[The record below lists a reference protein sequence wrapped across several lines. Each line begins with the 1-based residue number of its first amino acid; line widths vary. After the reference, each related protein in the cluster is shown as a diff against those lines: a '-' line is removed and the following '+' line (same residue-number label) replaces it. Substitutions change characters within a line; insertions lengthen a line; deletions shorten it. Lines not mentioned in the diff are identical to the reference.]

1 MKYAMLLI
9 SSITFFTSCN
19 VPNDGH
25 KQSEVI
31 SSFGEQLSVAN
42 GPQNEVV
49 ITFGHQESIYY
60 AISSNE
66 GATFNEPSVIAT
78 LDGLALG
85 YSSGPNIAITPKY
98 TVITAPDTLGN
109 LYAWNKPHAEEIWTG
124 PFRINDVN
132 ASAGEWLSDVTA
144 TPDGKL
150 FCTWIDTRFLE
161 ESSHDNHSAT
171 PASHQ
176 VNPPSQ
182 NDSDKLSKMT
192 PLGITVRELY
202 KKIGEVPEN
211 AHLAFHDDN
220 NGNLLWVFFDKD
232 KNVLKAEDFE
242 EYKKFRVRNGE
253 RVATKGK
260 IYISSSDDGKTWSKS
275 KMIYKSPDGSVCEC
289 CKPTITSDT
298 EGNVIVM
305 FRNNINGS
313 RDLHF
318 TKSMDHGE
326 TFSQVEK
333 LGTGTWK
340 INGCPMDGGGM
351 TVDQSG
357 LLKTIW
363 QRAGEVFVSS
373 SSTTE
378 QKIGTGRSPSIAT
391 RNDQSYM
398 VFSKGEDIMSFNS
411 SNSAPT
417 KIGNGT
423 APKVLAINE
432 GAVYFWVNSEGIR
445 YKKILN

>member
-1 MKYAMLLI
+1 
-9 SSITFFTSCN
+9 
-19 VPNDGH
+19 
-25 KQSEVI
+25 
-31 SSFGEQLSVAN
+31 
-42 GPQNEVV
+42 
-49 ITFGHQESIYY
+49 
-60 AISSNE
+60 
-66 GATFNEPSVIAT
+66 
-78 LDGLALG
+78 
-85 YSSGPNIAITPKY
+85 
-98 TVITAPDTLGN
+98 
-109 LYAWNKPHAEEIWTG
+109 
-124 PFRINDVN
+124 
-132 ASAGEWLSDVTA
+132 
-144 TPDGKL
+144 
-150 FCTWIDTRFLE
+150 
-161 ESSHDNHSAT
+161 
-171 PASHQ
+171 
-176 VNPPSQ
+176 
-182 NDSDKLSKMT
+182 
-192 PLGITVRELY
+192 
-202 KKIGEVPEN
+202 
-211 AHLAFHDDN
+211 
-220 NGNLLWVFFDKD
+220 
-232 KNVLKAEDFE
+232 
-242 EYKKFRVRNGE
+242 
-253 RVATKGK
+253 
-260 IYISSSDDGKTWSKS
+260 
-275 KMIYKSPDGSVCEC
+275 
-289 CKPTITSDT
+289 
-298 EGNVIVM
+298 M